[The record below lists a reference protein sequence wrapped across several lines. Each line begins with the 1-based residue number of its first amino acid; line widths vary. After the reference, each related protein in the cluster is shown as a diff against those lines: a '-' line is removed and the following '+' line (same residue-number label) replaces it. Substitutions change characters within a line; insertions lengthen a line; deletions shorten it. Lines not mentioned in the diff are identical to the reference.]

1 MLYQKMLL
9 SSKPCVVLVGAV
21 KAFEV
26 HRHPE
31 MELSFCMEGEYD
43 LICEHKR
50 YTLSEGDFALVP
62 PMLAHEIPRREGAG
76 RMVTVVVGSALLGEV
91 FDYFTNQSSLFLC
104 RKGQG
109 GAPYGELEALLRET
123 AMLHRSE
130 EAFRELSIKG
140 NVYKICALLLQMLNL
155 TEAEGPQNKKRTDLK
170 KIDQALEQI
179 YNYYDQP
186 LTVEEVSAFCGYG
199 KSNFCKIFKSITGN
213 TFHYVLNRHR
223 VEVACM
229 LLKESDQTVE
239 EIARDT
245 GFADAKS
252 FCRVFKKFMGQSAG
266 AYRKS
271 TKNGP
276 AGGKQ

>member
-1 MLYQKMLL
+1 
-9 SSKPCVVLVGAV
+9 
-21 KAFEV
+21 
-26 HRHPE
+26 
-31 MELSFCMEGEYD
+31 
-43 LICEHKR
+43 
-50 YTLSEGDFALVP
+50 
-62 PMLAHEIPRREGAG
+62 
-76 RMVTVVVGSALLGEV
+76 
-91 FDYFTNQSSLFLC
+91 YFTNQSSIFLC
-104 RKGQG
+104 RKGEG
-109 GAPYGELEALLRET
+109 GASYGELEALLRET
-123 AMLHRSE
+123 AALHRSE
-130 EAFRELSIKG
+130 EVFCELSIKG

-155 TEAEGPQNKKRTDLK
+155 TEVENTQNKKRTDLK

-179 YNYYDQP
+179 YNYYNEP

-213 TFHYVLNRHR
+213 TFHYTLNQHR

-252 FCRVFKKFMGQSAG
+252 FCRVFKQFMNQSAG

-271 TKNGP
+271 IK
-276 AGGKQ
+276 AK